1 MEAAAKLVNEML
13 EQGYAVVPDRGRRR
27 GPRGCA
33 RGRPSRGWGPAGRGA
48 AMGGG
53 DGVKITRVDPF
64 HVDWGAGRSRS
75 AWVRIW
81 TDEGIDGL
89 GEASPMVHGNAS
101 LEIIASAFTPML
113 IGADPLEPR
122 VIQDRLFHQHIKLG
136 PEGAYTGALAAID
149 IALWDLRGKALG
161 QPVWKLLGGA
171 WRRELP
177 FYASIGG
184 NGQRSVDEVCR
195 VVEKWLEL
203 GPAQVKIRFDAD
215 KTARDV
221 DLAGDIAKARAVRK
235 LVGDDF
241 PLAFDS
247 NNGYS
252 VQGAIRVGRALE
264 ELGYVWFE
272 EPVQHYHVESFA
284 KVAAALD
291 IAVSAGEQEYTLQG
305 IKRLI
310 EAGVDIVQPDIV
322 KTGGFTGL
330 GDMAALARAY
340 GVDLVPHQTQPSIG
354 HTANL
359 HFLASLSHAHHPA
372 EYNGPYQV
380 QDVVFRTPVRPV
392 QRKFVL
398 SDAPGLGLELD
409 EGELRKRTI
418 PWTSSAASA

>member
-1 MEAAAKLVNEML
+1 
-13 EQGYAVVPDRGRRR
+13 
-27 GPRGCA
+27 
-33 RGRPSRGWGPAGRGA
+33 
-48 AMGGG
+48 
-53 DGVKITRVDPF
+53 VKIARVEPF
-64 HVDWGAGRSRS
+64 HVDWGAGRNRS
-75 AWVRIW
+75 AWVRVW
-81 TDEGIDGL
+81 TDGGAYGL

-113 IGADPLEPR
+113 LGVDPLEPR
-122 VIQDRLFHQHIKLG
+122 VIQDRLFHEHIKVG
-136 PEGAYTGALAAID
+136 PEGAYAGALAAID
-149 IALWDLRGKALG
+149 IALWDLRGKVLG

-184 NGQRSVDEVCR
+184 NGQRSIDEVCR
-195 VVEKWLEL
+195 VVEQWLEL

-221 DLAGDIAKARAVRK
+221 DLAGDIAKARAVRT
-235 LVGDDF
+235 LVGDGF

-330 GDMAALARAY
+330 SDMAALARAY
-340 GVDLVPHQTQPSIG
+340 GVDFVPHQTQPSIG

-359 HFLASLSHAHHPA
+359 HFVSTITHSHHPA
-372 EYNGPYQV
+372 EYNGPRQV
-380 QDVVFRTPVRPV
+380 QDVVFRTPVRPTNG
-392 QRKFVL
+392 KFVL

-409 EGELRKRTI
+409 ETELRKRTI
-418 PWTSSAASA
+418 PWTSSAPASPA

>member
-1 MEAAAKLVNEML
+1 MKI
-13 EQGYAVVPDRGRRR
+13 
-27 GPRGCA
+27 A
-33 RGRPSRGWGPAGRGA
+33 R
-48 AMGGG
+48 
-53 DGVKITRVDPF
+53 VEPF

-81 TDEGIDGL
+81 SDDGRFGL

-113 IGADPLEPR
+113 IGADPLQTR
-122 VIQDRLFHQHIKLG
+122 VLQDRLFHEHIKVG
-136 PEGAYTGALAAID
+136 PEGAYAAALAAID
-149 IALWDLRGKALG
+149 IALWDLAGKALG
-161 QPVWKLLGGA
+161 QPVWRLLGGA

-195 VVEKWLEL
+195 VVEQWLALE
-203 GPAQVKIRFDAD
+203 PAQVKIRFDAD

-221 DLAGDIAKARAVRK
+221 DLDGDIAKARAVRK
-235 LVGDDF
+235 LVGDRF

-264 ELGYVWFE
+264 ELGYGWFE
-272 EPVQHYHVESFA
+272 EPVQHYHVESMA

-291 IAVSAGEQEYTLQG
+291 IAISAGEQEYTLQG

-310 EAGVDIVQPDIV
+310 DAGVDIVQPDIV

-359 HFLASLSHAHHPA
+359 HFVASLTHSHHPA
-372 EYNGPYQV
+372 EYNGPREV
-380 QDVVFRTPVRPV
+380 QDAVFRTPVKPV
-392 QRKFVL
+392 KGKFTL
-398 SDAPGLGLELD
+398 TDAPGLGLEVD
-409 EGELRKRTI
+409 EAELTKRAV
-418 PWTSSAASA
+418 PWSSSARR

>member
-1 MEAAAKLVNEML
+1 L
-13 EQGYAVVPDRGRRR
+13 
-27 GPRGCA
+27 
-33 RGRPSRGWGPAGRGA
+33 
-48 AMGGG
+48 
-53 DGVKITRVDPF
+53 KIEKVEPF
-64 HVDWGAGRSRS
+64 HVNWGGGRTRS

-81 TDEGIDGL
+81 IEGGVYGL
-89 GEASPMVHGNAS
+89 GEASPMAHGSAS
-101 LEIIASAFTPML
+101 LEIIAGALAPML
-113 IGADPLEPR
+113 LGADPLESR
-122 VIQDRLFHQHIKLG
+122 VLQDRLFHEHLKVG
-136 PEGAYTGALAAID
+136 PEGAYAAAIAAVD
-149 IALWDLRGKALG
+149 IALWDLKGKVLG
-161 QPVWKLLGGA
+161 QPVWRLLGGA

-184 NGQRSVDEVCR
+184 NGQRTVDEVCR
-195 VVEKWLEL
+195 VVEQWLAL

-235 LVGDDF
+235 LVGDSF

-272 EPVQHYHVESFA
+272 EPVQHYHMDSFA

-330 GDMAALARAY
+330 GDMAALARAH

-359 HFLASLSHAHHPA
+359 HFAASLTHAHHPA
-372 EYNGPYQV
+372 EYNGPREV
-380 QDVVFRTPVRPV
+380 QDVVFKTPVRPV
-392 QRKFVL
+392 NGRFAL

-409 EGELRKRTI
+409 DAALAARMV
-418 PWTSSAASA
+418 PWTSSAPSGSRAPGG

>member
-1 MEAAAKLVNEML
+1 M
-13 EQGYAVVPDRGRRR
+13 R
-27 GPRGCA
+27 
-33 RGRPSRGWGPAGRGA
+33 
-48 AMGGG
+48 
-53 DGVKITRVDPF
+53 ITRVEAF
-64 HVDWGAGRSRS
+64 HVDWGGGRNRS
-75 AWVRIW
+75 AWVRIG
-81 TDEGIDGL
+81 TDSGVVGL

-101 LEIIASAFTPML
+101 LEIVASAFTPML
-113 IGADPLEPR
+113 LGADPLEPR

-136 PEGAYTGALAAID
+136 PEGAYAGALAAVD

-184 NGQRSVDEVCR
+184 NGQRTVDEVCR
-195 VVEKWLEL
+195 VVETWLAL

-221 DLAGDIAKARAVRK
+221 DLAGDIAKARAVRE
-235 LVGDDF
+235 LVGEGF

-272 EPVQHYHVESFA
+272 EPVQHYHVESVA

-330 GDMAALARAY
+330 GDMAALARTY

-359 HFLASLSHAHHPA
+359 HFVASLTHSHHPA
-372 EYNGPYQV
+372 EYNGPRGV
-380 QDVVFRTPVRPV
+380 QDAVFTTPVGPV
-392 QRKFVL
+392 NGTFVL
-398 SDAPGLGLELD
+398 SDAPGLGLEVD
-409 EGELRKRTI
+409 ESELRKRMI
-418 PWTSSAASA
+418 PWTSSAAPA

>member
-1 MEAAAKLVNEML
+1 MVN
-13 EQGYAVVPDRGRRR
+13 
-27 GPRGCA
+27 
-33 RGRPSRGWGPAGRGA
+33 
-48 AMGGG
+48 
-53 DGVKITRVDPF
+53 ITRVEAF
-64 HVDWGAGRSRS
+64 HVDWGGGRSRS

-81 TDEGIDGL
+81 TDAGVYGL

-113 IGADPLEPR
+113 LGADPLEPR

-136 PEGAYTGALAAID
+136 PEGAYTGALAALD
-149 IALWDLRGKALG
+149 IALWDLRGKVLG

-195 VVEKWLEL
+195 VVEQWLAL
-203 GPAQVKIRFDAD
+203 GPGQVKIRFDAD

-235 LVGDDF
+235 LVGDAF

-284 KVAAALD
+284 KVAGALD

-359 HFLASLSHAHHPA
+359 HFVASLAHSHYPA
-372 EYNGPYQV
+372 EYNGPRDV

-392 QRKFVL
+392 QGKFAL

-409 EGELRKRTI
+409 EQALRQRMI
-418 PWTSSAASA
+418 PWTSSAATG

>member
-1 MEAAAKLVNEML
+1 M
-13 EQGYAVVPDRGRRR
+13 
-27 GPRGCA
+27 
-33 RGRPSRGWGPAGRGA
+33 
-48 AMGGG
+48 
-53 DGVKITRVDPF
+53 KITRVEAF
-64 HVDWGAGRSRS
+64 HVSWGEGRSRS

-81 TDEGIDGL
+81 SDAGTYGL

-101 LEIIASAFTPML
+101 LEIVASAFTPML
-113 IGADPLEPR
+113 LGADPLETR
-122 VIQDRLFHQHIKLG
+122 VLQDRLFHQHIKLG
-136 PEGAYTGALAAID
+136 PEGAYTGALAAVD
-149 IALWDLRGKALG
+149 LALWDLKGKALG
-161 QPVWKLLGGA
+161 QPVWKLLGGG
-171 WRRELP
+171 WRREIP

-184 NGQRSVDEVCR
+184 NGERTVDEVCR
-195 VVEKWLEL
+195 GVEQRLEL
-203 GPAQVKIRFDAD
+203 GPSQVKIRFDAD

-221 DLAGDIAKARAVRK
+221 DLAGDIAKARAVRN
-235 LVGDDF
+235 LVGDGF

-284 KVAAALD
+284 KVADALD

-359 HFLASLSHAHHPA
+359 HFVASLTHSHYPA
-372 EYNGPYQV
+372 EYNGPYGV

-392 QRKFVL
+392 KGNFVL
-398 SDAPGLGLELD
+398 SDAPGLGLEVD
-409 EGELRKRTI
+409 ESELQRRMI
-418 PWTSSAASA
+418 PWTSSGARGSD

>member
-1 MEAAAKLVNEML
+1 MLSFRSAKEG
-13 EQGYAVVPDRGRRR
+13 E
-27 GPRGCA
+27 
-33 RGRPSRGWGPAGRGA
+33 
-48 AMGGG
+48 
-53 DGVKITRVDPF
+53 VKIARVEPF

-81 TDEGIDGL
+81 TDAGVYGL

-101 LEIIASAFTPML
+101 LEIVASAFTPML
-113 IGADPLEPR
+113 LGADPLETR
-122 VIQDRLFHQHIKLG
+122 VLQDRLFHQHIKLG
-136 PEGAYTGALAAID
+136 PEGAYTGALAAVD
-149 IALWDLRGKALG
+149 LALWDLKGKALG

-184 NGQRSVDEVCR
+184 NGERTVDEVCR
-195 VVEKWLEL
+195 VVEHRLEL
-203 GPAQVKIRFDAD
+203 GPVQVKIRFDAD
-215 KTARDV
+215 KTSRDV
-221 DLAGDIAKARAVRK
+221 DLAGDIAKARAVRT
-235 LVGDDF
+235 LVGDGF

-284 KVAAALD
+284 KVADALD

-305 IKRLI
+305 IQRLI

-359 HFLASLSHAHHPA
+359 HFVASLTHSHYPA
-372 EYNGPYQV
+372 EYNGPYGV

-392 QRKFVL
+392 RGKFVL
-398 SDAPGLGLELD
+398 SDAPGLGLEID
-409 EGELRKRTI
+409 ESELQKRMI
-418 PWTSSAASA
+418 PWTSSAASGSD

>member
-1 MEAAAKLVNEML
+1 M
-13 EQGYAVVPDRGRRR
+13 R
-27 GPRGCA
+27 
-33 RGRPSRGWGPAGRGA
+33 
-48 AMGGG
+48 
-53 DGVKITRVDPF
+53 ITRVEPF

-75 AWVRIW
+75 AWVRVW
-81 TDEGIDGL
+81 TDAGLYGL

-101 LEIIASAFTPML
+101 LEIIASAFAPL
-113 IGADPLEPR
+113 LLGADPRESR

-136 PEGAYTGALAAID
+136 PEGAYAGALAAID
-149 IALWDLRGKALG
+149 IALWDLKGKALG
-161 QPVWKLLGGA
+161 QPVWRLLGGA

-195 VVEKWLEL
+195 VVEQWLKL

-215 KTARDV
+215 KTARDA
-221 DLAGDIAKARAVRK
+221 DLAGDIAKARAVRR
-235 LVGDDF
+235 LVGDGF

-252 VQGAIRVGRALE
+252 VPGAIRVGRALE
-264 ELGYVWFE
+264 ELGYSWFE
-272 EPVQHYHVESFA
+272 EPVQHYHVEGMA
-284 KVAAALD
+284 RVAAALD

-330 GDMAALARAY
+330 GDMAALARAW
-340 GVDLVPHQTQPSIG
+340 GVDLVPHQTQPAIG

-359 HFLASLSHAHHPA
+359 HFVASLTHSHHPA
-372 EYNGPYQV
+372 EYNGPRDV
-380 QDVVFRTPVRPV
+380 QDVVFRTPVRAV
-392 QRKFVL
+392 QGTFAL
-398 SDAPGLGLELD
+398 SEAPGLGLELD
-409 EGELRKRTI
+409 ETELGKRMV
-418 PWTSSAASA
+418 PWTSSAARV

>member
-1 MEAAAKLVNEML
+1 M
-13 EQGYAVVPDRGRRR
+13 
-27 GPRGCA
+27 
-33 RGRPSRGWGPAGRGA
+33 
-48 AMGGG
+48 
-53 DGVKITRVDPF
+53 KITRLEPF

-75 AWVRIW
+75 AWVRVW
-81 TDEGIDGL
+81 TDTGLYGL

-101 LEIIASAFTPML
+101 LEIIASALAPML
-113 IGADPLEPR
+113 VGADPLEGR
-122 VIQDRLFHQHIKLG
+122 VIQDRLFHEHIKVG
-136 PEGAYTGALAAID
+136 PDGAYAGALAALD
-149 IALWDLRGKALG
+149 IALWDLKGKALG
-161 QPVWKLLGGA
+161 QPVWRLLGGA
-171 WRRELP
+171 WRRRLP

-184 NGQRSVDEVCR
+184 NGRRTVDEVCR
-195 VVEKWLEL
+195 VVEEWLAL

-221 DLAGDIAKARAVRK
+221 DLAGDIAKARAVRR
-235 LVGDDF
+235 LVGDGF

-272 EPVQHYHVESFA
+272 EPVQHYHVESMA

-340 GVDLVPHQTQPSIG
+340 GVDLVPHQTQPTIG

-359 HFLASLSHAHHPA
+359 HFVAALTHAHYPA
-372 EYNGPYQV
+372 EYNGPRGV

-392 QRKFVL
+392 DGAFAL
-398 SDAPGLGLELD
+398 PEAPGLGLELD
-409 EGELRKRTI
+409 EAELGKRAI
-418 PWTSSAASA
+418 PWTSSAARG

>member
-1 MEAAAKLVNEML
+1 M
-13 EQGYAVVPDRGRRR
+13 
-27 GPRGCA
+27 
-33 RGRPSRGWGPAGRGA
+33 
-48 AMGGG
+48 
-53 DGVKITRVDPF
+53 KITRVEPF
-64 HVDWGAGRSRS
+64 HVDWGGGRTRS

-81 TDEGIDGL
+81 NDAGIFGV
-89 GEASPMVHGNAS
+89 GEASPMVHGSAS
-101 LEIIASAFTPML
+101 LEIIAGALGPML
-113 IGADPLEPR
+113 LGADPLESR
-122 VIQDRLFHQHIKLG
+122 VLQDRLFHEHIKVG
-136 PEGAYTGALAAID
+136 PEGAYAAAIAAVD
-149 IALWDLRGKALG
+149 IALWDLKGKVLG
-161 QPVWKLLGGA
+161 QPVWRLLGGA

-184 NGQRSVDEVCR
+184 NGQRTVDEVCR
-195 VVEKWLEL
+195 VVEQWLAL

-235 LVGDDF
+235 LVGDGF

-272 EPVQHYHVESFA
+272 EPVQHYHMDSFA

-330 GDMAALARAY
+330 SDMAALARAF
-340 GVDLVPHQTQPSIG
+340 GTDFVPHQTQPAIG

-359 HFLASLSHAHHPA
+359 HLMAALLHAHYPC
-372 EYNGPYQV
+372 EYNGPHGV
-380 QDVVFRTPVRPV
+380 QDVIFSRP
-392 QRKFVL
+392 
-398 SDAPGLGLELD
+398 
-409 EGELRKRTI
+409 
-418 PWTSSAASA
+418 